1 MKKCWSLLI
10 HHPGCAKPARP
21 MQLHGAVLMFAAAML
36 CLGAVGLGRLTYF
49 TSAYVIAKVGVYQEK
64 NENRILANK
73 LIFLKRFEKLESK
86 KVADLVAYEDG
97 MRLQYGLNSISLDV
111 RKAGV
116 GGEPA
121 PEDLVMESF
130 KDPKILLAD
139 SIRHDVILLLRQ
151 VELQA
156 TTLSHMALQVKR
168 QHEVW
173 SERPSIWPVR
183 GQVTS
188 PFGYR
193 LDPIAGYLS
202 FHEGLDI
209 ANSMW
214 TPVFA
219 TADGVVRLAGLYMD
233 YGNAVIID
241 HPLSGF
247 KTLYAHLVRP
257 AVTEGQ
263 FVHRGEVIG
272 YMGSSGKSTGTHLH
286 YSVWHL
292 QSLANPADYILPDN
306 TLVD

>member
-1 MKKCWSLLI
+1 MKTSWSLLI
-10 HHPGCAKPARP
+10 HHPGSARPARP
-21 MQLHGAVLMFAAAML
+21 VRLHKPVLMLAVVVL
-36 CLGAVGLGRLTYF
+36 CLGAIGLGRLAYF
-49 TSAYVIAKVGVYQEK
+49 SSAYGIAKLGVYQEK

-73 LIFLKRFEKLESK
+73 LIFLKRFAELEAK
-86 KVADLVAYEDG
+86 KVADLVSYEDG
-97 MRLQYGLNSISLDV
+97 MRLQYGLNTISLDV

-116 GGEPA
+116 GGSSA
-121 PEDLVMESF
+121 PEDLVMESL

-151 VELQA
+151 VELQSM
-156 TTLSHMALQVKR
+156 TLSRMASQVKR

-183 GQVTS
+183 GQITS
-188 PFGYR
+188 GFGYR

-214 TPVFA
+214 TPIFA
-219 TADGVVRLAGLYMD
+219 TADGVVRLSGLYMD

-286 YSVWHL
+286 YSVWRMS
-292 QSLANPADYILPDN
+292 SLTNPSEFILPDN
-306 TLVD
+306 ALVD